1 MLKVLQNLS
10 VWNYCSIK
18 RKRIGGDGVV
28 RENVEII
35 QFSAVPDGDE
45 YDKDIALAIRY
56 AVDNGKK

>member
-1 MLKVLQNLS
+1 MS

-28 RENVEII
+28 RENVEIM
-35 QFSAVPDGDE
+35 FSSVPDGDE

-56 AVDNGKK
+56 ADNGKK